1 MLYKVSPAIVSSISD
16 KIEIQ
21 LAGGRTKRVRD
32 KDVTLLH
39 PGPLTSLGALEP
51 GDPAI
56 DEMPFSETLGATAPE
71 ALQAV

>member
-1 MLYKVSPAIVSSISD
+1 MSFY
-16 KIEIQ
+16 IENATDFVFDASTETWVEQ
-21 LAGGRTKRVRD
+21 PDGGLSAMVF
-32 KDVTLLH
+32 
-39 PGPLTSLGALEP
+39 A